1 MALRVRGRHQNI
13 IIIKKNDNDKE
24 NPIYG
29 KKKLG
34 TTESSPVKQIQKKI
48 QMNKKIHEMWN
59 WSIKF
64 FVSAE
69 KYFRLPFYNLK
80 KKKRCHLF
88 FVLPWWNKLVFGAGG
103 GFDNLYWIHLKSKL
117 VDIVPLFV
125 KVFHQHF
132 FFPSSFYPTHSPIPP
147 HNGEGSFFRNTKNEK
162 DNVNT

>member
-1 MALRVRGRHQNI
+1 MI
-13 IIIKKNDNDKE
+13 MIKKILFMEKKVRNHWKLSSKTNTEK
-24 NPIYG
+24 NPDEQKNPRNVKLVHKNFRVSG
-29 KKKLG
+29 KIFSSSVLQLKK
-34 TTESSPVKQIQKKI
+34 
-48 QMNKKIHEMWN
+48 
-59 WSIKF
+59 
-64 FVSAE
+64 
-69 KYFRLPFYNLK
+69 K